1 MSQDDFS
8 RLKSEVEAV
17 LFSYGDWIS
26 KKDIQDTLVVD
37 SELLVTNALKEIQ
50 DKFKDGYSFHVE
62 NHEDGI
68 RWRMALKEE
77 FSELVSDVVTG
88 TEIPKNVLKVLGVIA
103 YEQPITKTRLSE
115 ILGKSVKQE
124 VGYLYRNKFLS
135 YEKHGIGKY
144 YKVTK
149 KFYDYF
155 KLEET
160 EDFRAQANKSISTY
174 LEEPITK
181 NEESNDE
188 KEVSSSDDEENISK

>member
-8 RLKSEVEAV
+8 RLKAEVEAV

-50 DKFKDGYSFHVE
+50 EKFKDGFSFHVE
-62 NHEDGI
+62 EHEDGVK
-68 RWRMALKEE
+68 WRMALKEE
-77 FSELVSDVVTG
+77 FSELVSEVVTG

-103 YEQPITKTRLSE
+103 YEQPVTKTRLSE

-160 EDFRAQANKSISTY
+160 EDFRAQANKSITTY
-174 LEEPITK
+174 LEEPISQEESVQK
-181 NEESNDE
+181 NEESQDSQENSSE
-188 KEVSSSDDEENISK
+188 K